1 MDKRSAAAMQSVG
14 MPFAQ
19 PLAETARKGRYA
31 LVLLAACAAAF
42 LGVMLVLV
50 LTGRSL
56 IWETD
61 GRLLYHPFLIAEGEW
76 LRGIAA
82 SILTGEP
89 SVPLYSFNLGFGADW
104 LVTASGNSNEPLNL
118 LAALCPREWSEYFYG
133 ALVFLRFYLAALTF
147 SLYCFSRGRGK
158 GPALVGS
165 LCYVLCGYVLL
176 WGVLRHPNF
185 IDFAVLLPLVFMG
198 ADKLFAGKSPF
209 LLILS
214 MAGIFIYSIYFAY
227 MACIFL
233 FFYCL
238 ITYFA
243 YPRRRSV
250 ADFLRLVG
258 KFVLCLAAAFALVG
272 FSTVP
277 MFLTLTSMGRVGIV
291 REIAFFQTPDFYE
304 SFAAVLLGD
313 HTVQN
318 ASVLGAVPVIAM
330 LALAAGGPEVDRLE
344 RRAWGIGVALCLVGA
359 MLAKVGSLMNGFGY
373 PTDRWEVILG
383 FCAAYAAVLL
393 VPAVAR
399 FTRRQWL
406 TLAGLAAAVA
416 LWAIWYVVDER
427 TLLGFAVVA
436 MFVFIFGALAAWA
449 ALGRRIRTQG
459 GKPPWLLNSKG
470 LCVLLAL
477 AVIASTTVQAG
488 VFLSPLGSAYYK
500 EFIRAGHGLST
511 REQLDLASALA
522 AVDDDY
528 RINRTDT
535 THGRNGSFVH
545 GYKGFDFYSSFYNQA
560 VDDFRQSL
568 GLSDDVKS
576 TMFDG
581 TEQRAALDYV
591 LGARYYISSSEAVGL
606 VPDGYEKVVDL
617 GEAHNGLS
625 YALYETDRALP
636 LAFTYDTAVSQA
648 AYDDLNLVE
657 RQELLARS
665 LVLGLDEDEKA
676 PASADLA
683 TATELPT
690 VAASDG
696 VFVQDDRI
704 VVTKKG
710 GAVTLDFAG
719 KEGCETYLC
728 FEGLR
733 FESLSSA
740 DAERLAQDPAL
751 APSDLPDGPSFVPGR
766 TAWVSVSGTARE
778 DSFEMATSASPK
790 YAGKE
795 DWAVNLGYSE
805 PSQTSATL
813 TFSAVGVY
821 DYSSLYVAAQP
832 LDSIRADAETLQ
844 RENAASISF
853 DDNAMEVHVRAA
865 GDASGSGNGE
875 KTRYVFVSVPY
886 STGWSATIDGKPA
899 EVLKANVGFMAVEV
913 DDGEH
918 DISFSYITP
927 GLLPGLACTGI
938 ALVALV
944 VYEAVRSRRRR
955 AAPAQENVPEKE
967 FAR

>member
-1 MDKRSAAAMQSVG
+1 MDKRSPASAQSTSVLL
-14 MPFAQ
+14 AR
-19 PLAETARKGRYA
+19 PLAETAAKGRYA
-31 LVLLAACAAAF
+31 LVLLAVCAIAF
-42 LGVMLVLV
+42 LGVTLVLI
-50 LTGRSL
+50 LKDRSL

-82 SILTGEP
+82 SVLAGEP

-118 LAALCPREWSEYFYG
+118 LAALCPRAWSEYSYG
-133 ALVFLRFYLAALTF
+133 VLVFLRFYLAALTF
-147 SLYCFSRGRGK
+147 SLYCFSRGKAK
-158 GPALVGS
+158 GPALVGA
-165 LCYVLCGYVLL
+165 LCYVLCGYVLF

-198 ADKLFAGKSPF
+198 ADKLFAGKNPL

-214 MAGIFIYSIYFAY
+214 MAGIFVYSIYFAY

-233 FFYCL
+233 LFYCL

-243 YPRRRSV
+243 LPRGRSAV
-250 ADFLRLVG
+250 DFLRLAG
-258 KFVLCLAAAFALVG
+258 KFVLCLAASFALVG

-291 REIAFFQTPDFYE
+291 REIAFFQAPDFYE

-313 HTVQN
+313 HTAQN

-330 LALAAGGPEVDRLE
+330 LALTIGGPEADRLE
-344 RRAWGIGVALCLVGA
+344 RRAWGIGVVLCLAGA

-383 FCAAYAAVLL
+383 FCAAYAVVLL

-406 TLAGLAAAVA
+406 ALAGLAGVVA
-416 LWAIWYVVDER
+416 LWALWYIAREP
-427 TLLGFAVVA
+427 TLLGFAVMA
-436 MFVFIFGALAAWA
+436 MFLLIFGALAVWA
-449 ALGRRIRTQG
+449 ALARRARGRAVG
-459 GKPPWLLNSKG
+459 MPWLLGSKG

-477 AVIASTTVQAG
+477 AVVASATVHTG
-488 VFLSPLGSAYYK
+488 IFLSSQGSAYYQQ
-500 EFIRAGHGLST
+500 FIRAGHGLST
-511 REQLDLASALA
+511 REQIDLAPVLS
-522 AVDDDY
+522 AVDDEY

-535 THGRNGSFVH
+535 TYGRNGSFVH

-591 LGARYYISSSEAVGL
+591 LGAKYYISSSEAVGL
-606 VPDGYEKVVDL
+606 VPEGYEKVADL
-617 GEAHNGLS
+617 GEAHNGLT
-625 YALYETDRALP
+625 YALYETERALP

-648 AYDDLNLVE
+648 AYDGLNLVE

-665 LVLGLDEDEKA
+665 LVLGVDEAEGMD
-676 PASADLA
+676 ASADVS
-683 TATELPT
+683 TVSELPT

-696 VFVQDDRI
+696 AFVQDGRI
-704 VVTKKG
+704 VVMRKG
-710 GAVTLDFAG
+710 GTVTLDFAG
-719 KEGCETYLC
+719 EAGCETYLC

-751 APSDLPDGPSFVPGR
+751 APSDLPDDPSFVPGR

-805 PSQTSATL
+805 VPQTSATL

-832 LDSIRADAETLQ
+832 LDSVRADIEALQ

-853 DDNAMEVHVRAA
+853 GDNAMEVRVGADGAA
-865 GDASGSGNGE
+865 SEGGNGE

-886 STGWSATIDGKPA
+886 STGWRATIDGEPA
-899 EVLKANVGFMAVEV
+899 EVLRANVGFMAVEV
-913 DDGEH
+913 DGGAH
-918 DISFSYITP
+918 DISFSYLTP
-927 GLLPGLACTGI
+927 GLLPGLACAGV
-938 ALVALV
+938 ALVALA
-944 VYEAVRSRRRR
+944 VYEAARSRRRR
-955 AAPAQENVPEKE
+955 AAAVQENVPEKE
-967 FAR
+967 LVR